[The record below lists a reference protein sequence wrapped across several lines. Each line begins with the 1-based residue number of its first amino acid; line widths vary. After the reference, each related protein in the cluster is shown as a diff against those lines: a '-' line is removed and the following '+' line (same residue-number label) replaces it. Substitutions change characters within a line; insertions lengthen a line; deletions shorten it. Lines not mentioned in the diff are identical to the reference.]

1 MSQTAVT
8 QTSGLHRT
16 ARILPVGA
24 LVLFAPLMAEFVLGD
39 QYLSGTVDAGQQ
51 VGEFVLF
58 VLWYGMAAVL
68 IREVARRTG
77 RGWPTILL
85 LATGFALIEEGLLTQ
100 SLFNP
105 HYLGLDLISYGYV
118 GFLGTALPWAIF
130 VLSIH
135 VVWSIATPIAL
146 IEAVFPGTVTGPAPE
161 RFRARHPELG
171 DHPTPWLGRVG
182 LGVATGVLALG
193 GAGTYAIS
201 WAMSP
206 AHFMAH
212 PGQLIGAA
220 LLAAIAIA
228 AGLLLRPGTVRPIRP
243 WLPAAV
249 VALVLAS
256 AYQLLRYYLP
266 NQVSAGVTTAV
277 MVVLIALAI
286 VLSAVLRLDVM
297 GLAVGAALTYGWVGL
312 HAAAGAGI
320 AGIVE
325 QCVIVA
331 IVLVVIVLAIT
342 RRRTIAP
349 ADQTTDIQNSRSSA
363 ESMPRKAS

>member
-1 MSQTAVT
+1 MSQSAPTESLPAR
-8 QTSGLHRT
+8 RT

-24 LVLFAPLMAEFVLGD
+24 LALFAPLMAEFVLGD
-39 QYLSGTVDAGQQ
+39 QYLSGRVDAGQQ

-58 VLWYGMAAVL
+58 VFWYGMAAVL
-68 IREVARRTG
+68 IRELARRTG

-105 HYLGLDLISYGYV
+105 HYLGLDLIAYGYV

-146 IEAVFPGTVTGPAPE
+146 IEAIFPGTVTGPAPE
-161 RFRARHPELG
+161 RFRARHPDLG

-182 LGVATGVLALG
+182 LGVTTGVLVLG
-193 GAGTYAIS
+193 GAGTFAIS

-206 AHFMAH
+206 THFMAH
-212 PGQLIGAA
+212 PAQLIGAA

-228 AGLLLRPGTVRPIRP
+228 GGLLLRPGAVRAPRP

-266 NQVSAGVTTAV
+266 NHVDAWVTTVV
-277 MVVLIALAI
+277 MIVLIALAI
-286 VLSAVLRLDVM
+286 VLAAVLRLDVT

-331 IVLVVIVLAIT
+331 IVLVVVRAGPHPPQP
-342 RRRTIAP
+342 P
-349 ADQTTDIQNSRSSA
+349 ADPRS
-363 ESMPRKAS
+363 EQ